1 MNRKS
6 IRIINLPRDLDRKL
20 KRALQVLG
28 AGSRSQWLYVQVLR
42 AIRDAEQQHEL
53 PISEILTDEE
63 RFIGELIFEGCY
75 EIQDLIT
82 ESHMTVDNVRRIL
95 QQMVTADLVEVR
107 KQGGKTDQARGA
119 SKSLYVLTRQG
130 LTLLRLQ
137 EK

>member
-6 IRIINLPRDLDRKL
+6 IRIVNLPRDLDRKL

-53 PISEILTDEE
+53 PINEILTDEE

-95 QQMVTADLVEVR
+95 QQMVNAELVEVR

-130 LTLLRLQ
+130 LLLLRLQ

>member
-6 IRIINLPRDLDRKL
+6 IRIVNLPRDLDRKL

>member
-6 IRIINLPRDLDRKL
+6 IRIVNLPRDLDRKL

-95 QQMVTADLVEVR
+95 QQMVTAELVEVR

-130 LTLLRLQ
+130 LTLLQLQ

>member
-6 IRIINLPRDLDRKL
+6 IRIVNLPRDLDRKL

-82 ESHMTVDNVRRIL
+82 ESHMTADNVRRIL
-95 QQMVTADLVEVR
+95 QQMVNAELVDVR

-130 LTLLRLQ
+130 LLLLRLQ

>member
-6 IRIINLPRDLDRKL
+6 IRIVNLPRDLDRKL

-95 QQMVTADLVEVR
+95 QQMVTAELVEVR

-130 LTLLRLQ
+130 LLLLRLQ

>member
-6 IRIINLPRDLDRKL
+6 IRIVNLPRDLDRKL

-95 QQMVTADLVEVR
+95 QQMVNAELIEVR

-130 LTLLRLQ
+130 LLLLRLQ

>member
-6 IRIINLPRDLDRKL
+6 IRIVNLPRDLDRKL

-53 PISEILTDEE
+53 PINDILTDEE

-95 QQMVTADLVEVR
+95 QQMVNAELVEVR

-130 LTLLRLQ
+130 LLLLRLQ

>member
-6 IRIINLPRDLDRKL
+6 IRIVNLPRDLDRKL

-130 LTLLRLQ
+130 LTLLQLQ

>member
-6 IRIINLPRDLDRKL
+6 IRIVNLPRDLDRKL

-75 EIQDLIT
+75 EIQDLIK

-119 SKSLYVLTRQG
+119 SKSLYVS
-130 LTLLRLQ
+130 
-137 EK
+137 

>member
-130 LTLLRLQ
+130 LTLLQLQ

>member
-6 IRIINLPRDLDRKL
+6 IRIVNLPRDLDRKL

-28 AGSRSQWLYVQVLR
+28 AGSRSQWLYIQVLR
-42 AIRDAEQQHEL
+42 AIRDAEQKHEL
-53 PISEILTDEE
+53 PINQILTDEE
-63 RFIGELIFEGCY
+63 RFLGELIFEGCY

-82 ESHMTVDNVRRIL
+82 ESHMKVENVRRIL

-119 SKSLYVLTRQG
+119 SKSLYVLTQQG

>member
-6 IRIINLPRDLDRKL
+6 IRIVNLPRDLDRKL

-95 QQMVTADLVEVR
+95 QQMVTSELVEVR

-119 SKSLYVLTRQG
+119 SKILYVLTRQG
-130 LTLLRLQ
+130 LLLLRLQ